1 MLNRRSSFSPGPRA
15 RHCACE
21 RPARGSVSPAL
32 RFRLSG
38 DPAIAH
44 ACGGSESRRKDFSGE
59 TVAGRAR
66 VNRRGGALTTNR
78 RGGALTTPIFPVPIL
93 GLVTGTEF
101 EPREFFDDA
110 LPVALA
116 GSFVAE
122 AAVEESLY
130 ADH

>member
-1 MLNRRSSFSPGPRA
+1 MGEPQGASLAIARMVAVSHDHSAFASCRDSGARFLRKWSASFSPPNIPKNRTQFPRPFPNF
-15 RHCACE
+15 RT
-21 RPARGSVSPAL
+21 PSP
-32 RFRLSG
+32 G
-38 DPAIAH
+38 
-44 ACGGSESRRKDFSGE
+44 
-59 TVAGRAR
+59 
-66 VNRRGGALTTNR
+66 
-78 RGGALTTPIFPVPIL
+78 TPIFPVPIL